1 MSLYNYYLPSVDGLN
16 NLTIGATGYT
26 GISGSATNTGATGS
40 TGKRVILVQRGRKD

>member
-26 GISGSATNTGATGS
+26 GISGSATNTGATGY
-40 TGKRVILVQRGRKD
+40 RFNRGARIRM